1 MRCLP
6 TPCHIPFPVYPHR
19 LPDTGLRNH
28 EDSPASLAH
37 FTERFN
43 NMPSNTGTVVS
54 LNGEAPNNWY
64 YSWDAGLVHYIAL
77 STEAWF
83 NPLQMGRLPAQH
95 KWLMEDLAKANQNRD
110 KVPWIIAHGHRS
122 VYCSCDKDCDG
133 AAKTIREGKYG
144 LEEVFM
150 KYGVDFCT
158 ATFTSTLFLGP
169 SKSPPKTESLH
180 HGAHRR
186 VLCSRWCLGLPR
198 C

>member
-1 MRCLP
+1 MYR
-6 TPCHIPFPVYPHR
+6 HR
-19 LPDTGLRNH
+19 LTDTGFRNH

-54 LNGEAPNNWY
+54 LNGESPNNWY

-83 NPLQMGRLPAQH
+83 NPLQMGRLAAQH

-158 ATFTSTLFLGP
+158 ATSTLFFGTISHPTPKNPL
-169 SKSPPKTESLH
+169 SKTKIST

-186 VLCSRWCLGLPR
+186 VLCSLWCPSLPR